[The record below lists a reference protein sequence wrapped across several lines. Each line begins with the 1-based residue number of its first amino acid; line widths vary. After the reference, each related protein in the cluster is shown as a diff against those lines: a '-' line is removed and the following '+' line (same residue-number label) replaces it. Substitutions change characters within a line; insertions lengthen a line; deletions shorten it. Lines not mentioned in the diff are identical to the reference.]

1 MIHITPNDDF
11 FEKAG
16 QTFIILLP
24 LINQPLSLL
33 TYLSSF
39 LTNTKIST
47 KYFLSKALD
56 NHTFRDKNISS
67 IEKQP
72 CFGYFAVKLASNLI
86 GSFRPAIITAF
97 NPVILIK

>member
-1 MIHITPNDDF
+1 MTFLKRQAKHPHHYSLFTIHFSLFTH
-11 FEKAG
+11 
-16 QTFIILLP
+16 
-24 LINQPLSLL
+24 LSYLL
-33 TYLSSF
+33 THR
-39 LTNTKIST
+39 KIST

-56 NHTFRDKNISS
+56 NHTFRGENISS

-72 CFGYFAVKLASNLI
+72 FFGYFAVKLASNLM